1 MGQRRRSTGELVREL
16 VAQRG
21 LTSCMNDTKW
31 REFQQAMATEM
42 PFPPPYIY
50 RSLFEEGKEDAWTLP
65 EEVGYTGDYSAE
77 SFAWNDYQTIQWVK
91 VRPWYYQNR
100 GGLLCQHRVLHN
112 GEEEF
117 LAILKRYSIP
127 YEEKD
132 GVYTIYGYR

>member
-1 MGQRRRSTGELVREL
+1 
-16 VAQRG
+16 
-21 LTSCMNDTKW
+21 
-31 REFQQAMATEM
+31 M

-50 RSLFEEGKEDAWTLP
+50 RSLFEEGEEDAWTLP
-65 EEVGYTGDYSAE
+65 EEVEYTGDYSAE

-100 GGLLCQHRVLHN
+100 GGLLCQHRVLYN

>member
-1 MGQRRRSTGELVREL
+1 M
-16 VAQRG
+16 
-21 LTSCMNDTKW
+21 
-31 REFQQAMATEM
+31 
-42 PFPPPYIY
+42 
-50 RSLFEEGKEDAWTLP
+50 
-65 EEVGYTGDYSAE
+65 
-77 SFAWNDYQTIQWVK
+77 K